1 MKTLLGIA
9 LAVIVGVALGLAINF
24 VWWLEDAN
32 PAAWGAV
39 IGIFATLS
47 IQFVIK
53 IGKEVR

>member
-1 MKTLLGIA
+1 MKTLAGMLI
-9 LAVIVGVALGLAINF
+9 AVIAGLVIGLAINF

-32 PAAWGAV
+32 PAAWGMV

-53 IGKEVR
+53 TGKEIR